1 MTSCTIWSISGN
13 DIRSVVCVSV
23 YPWADLIQKWD
34 YCQIREFTMF
44 NGVEGYGP
52 SLAEVPLDLS
62 GPPREAPKSLLE
74 RIEERKMMCHV
85 EESC

>member
-1 MTSCTIWSISGN
+1 M
-13 DIRSVVCVSV
+13 
-23 YPWADLIQKWD
+23 QKWD

-44 NGVEGYGP
+44 NGVESYGP

-62 GPPREAPKSLLE
+62 GPSREVSKSLLE

>member
-1 MTSCTIWSISGN
+1 MFVAT
-13 DIRSVVCVSV
+13 
-23 YPWADLIQKWD
+23 WADSMQKWD

-44 NGVEGYGP
+44 NGVEDYGP

-62 GPPREAPKSLLE
+62 GPPREGLKSLPE

>member
-1 MTSCTIWSISGN
+1 M
-13 DIRSVVCVSV
+13 
-23 YPWADLIQKWD
+23 QKWD

-44 NGVEGYGP
+44 NGVEDYGP

-62 GPPREAPKSLLE
+62 GPPLEVSKSLPE

>member
-1 MTSCTIWSISGN
+1 
-13 DIRSVVCVSV
+13 
-23 YPWADLIQKWD
+23 
-34 YCQIREFTMF
+34 MF

-52 SLAEVPLDLS
+52 SMAEVPLDTR
-62 GPPREAPKSLLE
+62 GPPREAPKSLPE

>member
-1 MTSCTIWSISGN
+1 
-13 DIRSVVCVSV
+13 
-23 YPWADLIQKWD
+23 
-34 YCQIREFTMF
+34 MF
-44 NGVEGYGP
+44 NGVEDYGP

-62 GPPREAPKSLLE
+62 GPSREVSKSLPE